1 MRYHTSLHKK
11 LSPQVCC
18 LYSHCW
24 PRRCCSSGHYICCP
38 VYLIEMRN
46 TLGKCYKIYFNSLY
60 VLENFKKYY
69 FLLSQNVILL
79 PKMDILFRAADVY
92 VSSINCQFYKSQIMI
107 QMIHKCINVYEWDLI
122 LICNSFCIIIF
133 YNKLSQ
139 LRLTSFTAAISV
151 SCLCSL

>member
-11 LSPQVCC
+11 LFPQVCC

-46 TLGKCYKIYFNSLY
+46 ALVKCYKIYYSVY
-60 VLENFKKYY
+60 VLKNFKRYY

-79 PKMDILFRAADVY
+79 PKMVISFIKYGYQMYMWLTVNF
-92 VSSINCQFYKSQIMI
+92 INYKSWFKQY
-107 QMIHKCINVYEWDLI
+107 INVKL
-122 LICNSFCIIIF
+122 LPRVRFNSHMQFFIIIF
-133 YNKLSQ
+133 HNKLSQ
-139 LRLTSFTAAISV
+139 LTLTSFTAAISV
-151 SCLCSL
+151 CCLCSL